1 MSTNKKALVTG
12 YSHGIGKAI
21 AIALAKSGYDV
32 GINYCGNRE
41 GAEDTLRIIRENGG
55 TAAIFHG
62 DVGNY
67 RSLEQMFRNFIDE
80 FGTID
85 LLVNNAG
92 VSEFHPILET
102 TEAEWDHIT
111 DIDWKGTY
119 FGTQFAAREMVRAGH
134 GGVVINMASNHVD
147 GCFPEANVY
156 APSKAAVDT
165 FTKNAAMELAPHG
178 IRVVAVAPG
187 YTNVWTLD
195 NPVQAARA
203 RIPLKRFAE
212 PEEIAEIIVFLASD
226 KCAYMTG
233 TRVTVDGGALLP
245 VVPEN
250 ALETTSILDPAKK
263 DKL

>member
-1 MSTNKKALVTG
+1 MNKKALVTG
-12 YSHGIGKAI
+12 SSHGIGKAI
-21 AIALAKSGYDV
+21 AIALGRNGYDV

-41 GAEDTLRIIRENGG
+41 GAEDTRRIITENGG
-55 TAAIFHG
+55 RAEIFHA

-67 RSLEQMFRNFIDE
+67 ESLSRLFQDFIE
-80 FGTID
+80 VFGTID

-102 TEAEWDHIT
+102 TEAQWDRIT
-111 DIDWKGTY
+111 RIDWKATY
-119 FGTQFAAREMVRAGH
+119 FGTQFAAREMVRACH
-134 GGVVINMASNHVD
+134 GGVIINMASNHVD

-165 FTKNAAMELAPHG
+165 FTKNAAMELAPNG
-178 IRVVAVAPG
+178 IRVVALAPG
-187 YTNVWTLD
+187 YTNVWSDD
-195 NPVQAARA
+195 NPIQSVRS
-203 RIPLKRFAE
+203 RIPLKRFAT
-212 PEEIAEIIVFLASD
+212 PEEIADICVFLASD

-250 ALETTSILDPAKK
+250 AMETGSVLDPTKK
-263 DKL
+263 ERI